1 MWVRAA
7 FPVAAWNFR
16 PVAQKLLI
24 TWAMRSTTA
33 GSTNPWGTSIDDAW
47 KDLVVSSAPPP
58 ASPPP
63 IPRHAADSGVR
74 NRQLPND
81 LATWQEHGAPRVPSV
96 EMPVEEP
103 SFSAS
108 DRRLWL
114 VAGTLMGLAA
124 LVLGVLGVLTFGGLS
139 SSVAPAPA
147 LAPPVAIETPHAPA
161 VAGTHASAPS
171 STHVTVATHSA
182 NPRVLK
188 GSSHSS
194 RGRHHKNKK
203 VAER

>member
-1 MWVRAA
+1 MWVGGS
-7 FPVAAWNFR
+7 FPVAAWNFQ

-33 GSTNPWGTSIDDAW
+33 GSTNPWGTSVDDAW

-58 ASPPP
+58 SSPPP

-74 NRQLPND
+74 NRALPND

-114 VAGTLMGLAA
+114 VAGTLMGLAV
-124 LVLGVLGVLTFGGLS
+124 LVLGLLGLLTFGGVSPSLTAAAPP
-139 SSVAPAPA
+139 APAPVE
-147 LAPPVAIETPHAPA
+147 APRAAAAESARPA
-161 VAGTHASAPS
+161 APS
-171 STHVTVATHSA
+171 TRATVATHSA

-188 GSSHSS
+188 GASHSS
-194 RGRHHKNKK
+194 RARHHKNKR